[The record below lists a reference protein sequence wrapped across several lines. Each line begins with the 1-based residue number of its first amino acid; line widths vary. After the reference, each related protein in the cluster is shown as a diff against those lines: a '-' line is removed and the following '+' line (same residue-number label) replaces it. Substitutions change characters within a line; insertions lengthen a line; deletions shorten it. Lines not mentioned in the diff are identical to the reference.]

1 MKKSIKAVYM
11 PQLEELD
18 LNLVADAMEGVA
30 NRDYVSEI
38 NWEEFSHKP
47 IVAFDVARSDN
58 YLFISFF
65 VRGSYI
71 RAVNS
76 EYNSHVYQDSCVEFF
91 AKIPGESEYYNFEFN
106 CIGTALSSKRKSR
119 TESKHYS
126 DDQMA
131 RIKTWS
137 SLGNEPFEEKEGIH
151 SCQVV
156 AAIPFDM
163 MGIDS
168 NNIPEMVNANFY
180 KCGDKTSIPHYV
192 SWNKIETENPDFHR
206 PEFFG
211 ELYF

>member
-1 MKKSIKAVYM
+1 MKKSIKAIYM
-11 PQLEELD
+11 PQLEELE
-18 LNLVADAMEGVA
+18 LNEVANTMEGVA
-30 NRDYVSEI
+30 QRDYVSEI
-38 NWEEFSHKP
+38 NWNEFPYKP

-71 RAVNS
+71 RAVNK

-91 AKIPGESEYYNFEFN
+91 AKIPGDSEYYNFEFN

-119 TESKHYS
+119 TESNHYA

-137 SLGNEPFEEKEGIH
+137 SLGNEPFEEREGIH
-151 SCQVV
+151 SWQVV
-156 AAIPFDM
+156 VAIPFDM
-163 MGIDS
+163 MGID
-168 NNIPEMVNANFY
+168 NKNMPEMVNANFY

>member
-11 PQLEELD
+11 PQLEELE
-18 LNLVADAMEGVA
+18 LNLVAEAMEGVA
-30 NRDYVSEI
+30 ERDYVSEI
-38 NWEEFSHKP
+38 NWKEFSHKP
-47 IVAFDVARSDN
+47 IVAFDVARGDKH
-58 YLFISFF
+58 LFISFF

-71 RAVNS
+71 RAVNN

-91 AKIPGESEYYNFEFN
+91 AKIPGDSEYYNFEFN

-119 TESKHYS
+119 TESNHYS
-126 DDQMA
+126 NEQMA

-151 SCQVV
+151 SWQVV
-156 AAIPFDM
+156 VAIPFDM
-163 MGIDS
+163 MGVDS
-168 NNIPEMVNANFY
+168 NNMPEMINANFY

-192 SWNKIETENPDFHR
+192 SWNKIETENPNFHR